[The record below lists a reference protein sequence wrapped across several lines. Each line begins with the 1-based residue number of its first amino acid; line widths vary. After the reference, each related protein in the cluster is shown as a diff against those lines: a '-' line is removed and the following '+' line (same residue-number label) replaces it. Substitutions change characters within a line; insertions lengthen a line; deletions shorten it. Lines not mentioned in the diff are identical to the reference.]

1 MYILFHNWYLIL
13 YLQAKIKTTLIM
25 RNLMKLMAVLVF
37 TVTTITAANAQTP
50 KFGHIEMSALVQVM
64 PERTVAE
71 TEFNKFQ
78 AELEEI
84 LGEMQKDYQAKLAEF
99 EALGTDA
106 SDIKKNAK
114 IAEIQDIQSRI
125 QNYQQTASQQVQQKQ
140 GELLQPVFDKAK
152 KAIEEVAKE
161 KGLIYVFD
169 VSAGTILYKSNESI
183 DVLPLAKAKL
193 GIQ

>member
-1 MYILFHNWYLIL
+1 MQKF
-13 YLQAKIKTTLIM
+13 KTTLIM

-37 TVTTITAANAQTP
+37 TVTIATAANAQTP
-50 KFGHIEMSALVQVM
+50 KFGHIDLQALVQVM
-64 PERTVAE
+64 PERTAAE
-71 TEFNKFQ
+71 TEFNVFQ
-78 AELEEI
+78 GELEEI

-99 EALGTDA
+99 EALGADA
-106 SDIKKNAK
+106 SEIKRNAK
-114 IAEIQDIQSRI
+114 VAEIQDIQQRM

-140 GELLQPVFDKAK
+140 AELLQPVFDKAE

-161 KGLIYVFD
+161 KGLLYVFD
-169 VSAGTILYKSNESI
+169 SGAGNRTILYKSNQSL